1 MRYFK
6 YKNTKKNMNNA
17 LKEQYLTLTKD
28 EKRTIRKERLWRRF
42 SSIVAFVLFV
52 SCMFASVYLLKIIPH
67 PTNQWLEVLVIIAK
81 VIAGFVLLIV
91 SGFLTYGTT
100 YPLWKKV
107 ESFNIPL
114 IKKEIFSKAC
124 EHLRD
129 YYELQEP
136 YIITKCYD
144 STDEKFKNH
153 DVCIFVVN
161 DELRITTDLI
171 RGFLHGH
178 RDLGCYVFNR
188 DEIIISKKCENNL
201 LILEL
206 KVEDI
211 IFLLGYRAKR
221 FIESSFLSRENDT

>member
-28 EKRTIRKERLWRRF
+28 EKRTVRKERFWRRC
-42 SSIVAFVLFV
+42 SSIVAFIIFF
-52 SCMFASVYLLKIIPH
+52 SCMFASIYLLKTIPN
-67 PTNQWLEVLVIIAK
+67 PSNQWLEVLVIIAK

-91 SGFLTYGTT
+91 SGFLTYGIT

-114 IKKEIFSKAC
+114 MKKEVFSKAC

-144 STDEKFKNH
+144 SSNKKFRNH

-178 RDLGCYVFNR
+178 RDLGCYVFKR
-188 DEIIISKKCENNL
+188 DEIVISKKHENNL
-201 LILEL
+201 MILEL
-206 KVEDI
+206 KAEDT

-221 FIESSFLSRENDT
+221 FIENSFLSTENDT

>member
-6 YKNTKKNMNNA
+6 YKNTMKNMNNA

-28 EKRTIRKERLWRRF
+28 EKRTVRKERLWRRC
-42 SSIVAFVLFV
+42 SSIVAFIIFF
-52 SCMFASVYLLKIIPH
+52 SCIFASIYLLKTIPN
-67 PTNQWLEVLVIIAK
+67 PSNQWLEVLVIIAK
-81 VIAGFVLLIV
+81 VIAGFVMLIV
-91 SGFLTYGTT
+91 SGFLTYRIT

-114 IKKEIFSKAC
+114 MKKEFFSKAC
-124 EHLRD
+124 GHLRD

-136 YIITKCYD
+136 HIITKCYD

-161 DELRITTDLI
+161 DELRITADLI

-188 DEIIISKKCENNL
+188 DEISISKKRENNL
-201 LILEL
+201 LIAEL
-206 KVEDI
+206 KAEDTV
-211 IFLLGYRAKR
+211 FLLGYRAKR
-221 FIESSFLSRENDT
+221 FIENSFISRENDI

>member
-1 MRYFK
+1 
-6 YKNTKKNMNNA
+6 MNNA

-28 EKRTIRKERLWRRF
+28 EQRTVRKEKLWRRC
-42 SSIVAFVLFV
+42 SSIVAFIIFF
-52 SCMFASVYLLKIIPH
+52 SCMFASIYLLKIIPH
-67 PTNQWLEVLVIIAK
+67 PSNQWLEILVVLGK

-91 SGFLTYGTT
+91 SGFLTYGIT

-107 ESFNIPL
+107 ESFSIPL
-114 IKKEIFSKAC
+114 MKKEIFSKAC
-124 EHLRD
+124 AHLRD
-129 YYELQEP
+129 YYGLQEP

-144 STDEKFKNH
+144 STDGNFKNH

-178 RDLGCYVFNR
+178 RDLGCYVFKR
-188 DEIIISKKCENNL
+188 DEIVISKKRENNL
-201 LILEL
+201 LIVEL
-206 KVEDI
+206 KAEDT

-221 FIESSFLSRENDT
+221 FVENSFLAKNNDT

>member
-17 LKEQYLTLTKD
+17 LKEQYLTLTKY
-28 EKRTIRKERLWRRF
+28 EKRTVRKERLWRRC
-42 SSIVAFVLFV
+42 SSIVAFIIFF
-52 SCMFASVYLLKIIPH
+52 SCMFASIYLLKTIPN
-67 PTNQWLEVLVIIAK
+67 PSNQWLGALAIIAK

-91 SGFLTYGTT
+91 SGFLTCGIT

-107 ESFNIPL
+107 KSFNIPL
-114 IKKEIFSKAC
+114 MKKEIFSKAC

-129 YYELQEP
+129 YYKLQEP

-178 RDLGCYVFNR
+178 RDLGCYIFKQ
-188 DEIIISKKCENNL
+188 DEIVISKKRENNL
-201 LILEL
+201 LIAEL
-206 KVEDI
+206 KVENT

-221 FIESSFLSRENDT
+221 FIENSFFSRENDT

>member
-17 LKEQYLTLTKD
+17 LKEQFLTLTKD
-28 EKRTIRKERLWRRF
+28 EKRTVRKEKLLRRC
-42 SSIVAFVLFV
+42 SSIVAFMIFF
-52 SCMFASVYLLKIIPH
+52 SCMFASIYLLKIIPR
-67 PTNQWLEVLVIIAK
+67 PSNQWLEVLAVLGK

-91 SGFLTYGTT
+91 SGFLTYGIT

-107 ESFNIPL
+107 ESFSIPL
-114 IKKEIFSKAC
+114 MKKEIFSKSCA
-124 EHLRD
+124 HLRD
-129 YYELQEP
+129 YYGLQEP

-144 STDEKFKNH
+144 STDGNFKNH

-178 RDLGCYVFNR
+178 RDLGCYVFKR
-188 DEIIISKKCENNL
+188 DEIVISKKRENNL
-201 LILEL
+201 LIVEL
-206 KVEDI
+206 KAEDT
-211 IFLLGYRAKR
+211 IFLLGYQAKR
-221 FIESSFLSRENDT
+221 FVENSFLAKNNDT